1 MKWVKFKIIKFLCKG
16 EDEMTTNEGITVY
29 GIAYTWEEVY
39 KISGLVAE
47 DFKYDPVGCFGDFL
61 ECLEEEA
68 E

>member
-1 MKWVKFKIIKFLCKG
+1 MITNNGISHNG
-16 EDEMTTNEGITVY
+16 EY
-29 GIAYTWEEVY
+29 YTWEQVY
-39 KISGLVAE
+39 IISGLVAE

>member
-1 MKWVKFKIIKFLCKG
+1 MITS
-16 EDEMTTNEGITVY
+16 DGITVHD
-29 GIAYTWEEVY
+29 IAYTWNAVY